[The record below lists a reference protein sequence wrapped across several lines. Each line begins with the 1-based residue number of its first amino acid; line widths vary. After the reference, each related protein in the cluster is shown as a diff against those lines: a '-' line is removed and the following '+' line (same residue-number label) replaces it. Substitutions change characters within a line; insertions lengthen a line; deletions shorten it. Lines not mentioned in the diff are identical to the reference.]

1 MLAKK
6 YAIKAL
12 LELLQNE
19 SVKLTKYF
27 LKIGLIQPFHKKR
40 ACLGL
45 YGVERRGILQHSQG
59 TRPVRCS

>member
-19 SVKLTKYF
+19 SVKLRKYF

-45 YGVERRGILQHSQG
+45 YGVERRGIL
-59 TRPVRCS
+59 

>member
-27 LKIGLIQPFHKKR
+27 LKIGLIQPVIKS
-40 ACLGL
+40 GL
-45 YGVERRGILQHSQG
+45 ALV
-59 TRPVRCS
+59 CMA